1 LTAKTRDMHRAI
13 VSLMEEL
20 EAVDWHNQ
28 RVDACSDP
36 SFDNDCA
43 IICSLTNR
51 SHTQITTM
59 TEGNIMTVLTR
70 DDLFSLEKYAAI
82 KTDFRAKVMEHK
94 KNRRVP
100 IGDHATLYFEDALTM
115 QYQVQEMLRLE
126 RIFEADGIQE
136 ELDVY
141 NPLIPTGSNWKAT
154 FMVEYDDVEER
165 KEALAQLIG
174 IENTVWVRVGSFDK
188 VFAIANEDLDR
199 TAPDKT
205 SAVHFMRFEL
215 TPEMVAAAK
224 NGAAIRVGIDHPA
237 YQHEAELPEGKRASL
252 AADLR

>member
-1 LTAKTRDMHRAI
+1 M
-13 VSLMEEL
+13 
-20 EAVDWHNQ
+20 NQ
-28 RVDACSDP
+28 
-36 SFDNDCA
+36 
-43 IICSLTNR
+43 
-51 SHTQITTM
+51 
-59 TEGNIMTVLTR
+59 LTR
-70 DDLFSLEKYAAI
+70 DDLYSLEKYSAI
-82 KTDFRAKVMEHK
+82 KTDFRAKVMAHK

-100 IGDHATLYFEDALTM
+100 VGEHATLYFEDALTM

-165 KEALAQLIG
+165 KKVLSQLIG
-174 IENTVWVRVGSFDK
+174 IENTVWVKVGSFEK
-188 VFAIANEDLDR
+188 VFAISNEDLDR

-215 TPEMVAAAK
+215 TPEMVTAAK
-224 NGAAIRVGIDHPA
+224 QGAPIKAGIDHPA
-237 YQHEAELPEGKRASL
+237 YQLETVLPEEKRASL